1 MLWPLRPRFGQDAAM
16 RTTIFSLLAALALG
30 TCGCRDNP
38 RAIIADLGSRYRSAV
53 TYADEGRVRVTE
65 TRGGATR
72 EFTLPFQVAFAR
84 PDRVRIEAYDAR
96 IVADGTT
103 FFAAVGSVPGQVLT
117 EPVESPLSLDQIFA
131 DAEVRTM
138 LAEGEA
144 GCPTQLPLLL
154 ADDTIDLILADA
166 QGEPHI
172 VGTEPV
178 DGSPCTRIAITKP
191 DGTLELWIDRE
202 AGLLRRMKVPT
213 DAHAALLG
221 EQAGGPVGLEVV
233 VDFTNASFGGEI
245 PGEAFAFAV
254 PEDADRVARIEP
266 LRPPRPVHPRIGTPA
281 DLPPLTTAAG
291 LPISREGLAGSPVVI
306 EFFFEGCEPCTRT
319 MPQVAAGI
327 SQFTAA
333 HAASHDGARPTV
345 RHLAVSTDERAVDD
359 ATLRKKIA
367 EFGGVGELVRDADVV
382 AARALGIESLP
393 ATVILTGDGTIAD
406 ILVGPHG
413 PIADDVAATLAAVAE
428 GTPTRPLLKERYD
441 RRLRGYRRE
450 VARASGTGAIAPL
463 PDQVIAPRRQAVRFK
478 LEPAWRAER
487 VAMPGNLV
495 CLDASQDVADPRIVV
510 LDGWRTVVEL
520 DVSGHETARH
530 ELHLPRDSGVGFLR
544 TAVDAAGKR
553 WWLAA
558 ARGGQ
563 HVFVFDAE
571 WTKQATYPE
580 PGGAIHEGIADADIG
595 DLDGDGTPE
604 IVVAYLGSV
613 GVQAAT
619 LEGRRLWRDRSL
631 GSVIDVALG
640 SPTASGGRRDV
651 LCVTGSGRLQRAT
664 PGADAATGP
673 PGATA
678 LMLKSVSAGP
688 VAADATWALVGI
700 EATAVGKQAAVG
712 IDPVS
717 LEETW
722 RLPLADGAH
731 RAGPIEPVA
740 WADLLG
746 TPRRQWLIAAPD
758 GSVNVAWADG
768 RVVDRYCHG
777 RPLVGIGGFR
787 HEGRGFV
794 VLATRGGLEALR
806 VDDVALD

>member
-16 RTTIFSLLAALALG
+16 QTIILTLLAALALG
-30 TCGCRDNP
+30 ICGCRDNP
-38 RAIIADLGSRYRSAV
+38 RAIITDLGSRYRSAKA
-53 TYADEGRVRVTE
+53 YADEGRVRVTE

-84 PDRVRIEAYDAR
+84 PDRMRIEAYDAR

-117 EPVESPLSLDQIFA
+117 EPVKSPLSLDQIFA

-166 QGEPHI
+166 QDEPRI
-172 VGTEPV
+172 VGTEMV
-178 DGSPCTRIAITKP
+178 DGRPCTRIAITKP

-221 EQAGGPVGLEVV
+221 EQAGAPVGLEVE
-233 VDFTNASFGGEI
+233 VDFTNASFDGKI
-245 PGEAFAFAV
+245 PGEAFAFDV
-254 PEDADRVARIEP
+254 PEDADRVTRIEP

-281 DLPPLTTAAG
+281 ELPPLTTTDG
-291 LPISREGLAGSPVVI
+291 LPISRESLAGSPVVI

-319 MPQVAAGI
+319 MPQVASGI
-327 SQFTAA
+327 SQFVAA
-333 HAASHDGARPTV
+333 HAASHEGARPTV
-345 RHLAVSTDERAVDD
+345 RHLAVSADERAVTD
-359 ATLRKKIA
+359 AALRKKLA
-367 EFGGVGELVRDADVV
+367 EFGGVGELVRDPDVV

-393 ATVILTGDGTIAD
+393 ATAILAADGTIAD

-413 PIADDVAATLAAVAE
+413 PIADDVAASLTAVAA
-428 GTPTRPLLKERYD
+428 GTPTGNLVQERYD
-441 RRLRGYRRE
+441 RRLRSYRRE
-450 VARASGTGAIAPL
+450 LARASGTGAVAPL
-463 PDQVIAPRRQAVRFK
+463 PEQVIAPRRQPVRFK
-478 LEPAWRAER
+478 LEPSWRAER

-495 CLDASQDVADPRIVV
+495 CLDASQGVADPRIVV

-520 DVSGHETARH
+520 DATGHETARH
-530 ELHLPRDSGVGFLR
+530 ELELPRDSGVSFLR

-571 WTKQATYPE
+571 WQKQATYPE
-580 PGGAIHEGIADADIG
+580 PGGAIHDGIANADIA

-640 SPTASGGRRDV
+640 PPAAEGERRDV
-651 LCVTGSGRLQRAT
+651 LCVTGSGRLARAT
-664 PGADAATGP
+664 PGADTAASP
-673 PGATA
+673 PGTA
-678 LMLKSVSAGP
+678 ELMLKSVSAGP
-688 VAADATWALVGI
+688 VAADAAWALLGI
-700 EATAVGKQAAVG
+700 EATAVGEQATLG
-712 IDPVS
+712 IDPLS
-717 LEETW
+717 LAETW
-722 RLPLADGAH
+722 RMPLADGVH

-758 GSVNVAWADG
+758 GSVSVAWADG

-777 RPLVGIGGFR
+777 RPLVGLGGYR
-787 HEGRGFV
+787 HEGQGFIV
-794 VLATRGGLEALR
+794 VATRGGLEALR
-806 VDDVALD
+806 LDDVALD